1 MTLKLLIVDDNPADR
16 AIVRR
21 MLGSTDLDADLHEVA
36 LLAELLKMPLEEFD
50 CALIDV
56 RLPDGDG
63 IDTLGDICKGASYPP
78 CPVIVMSGLGDEH
91 TAARAFKAGANDY
104 LIKDSLTP
112 NTLRRTLVNA
122 IDKWHAEDAMRN
134 DWESQQ
140 DALRNAERA
149 NRAKTQFISTLSHQ
163 LRVPL
168 TAIMGFAEMIEIAE
182 LGDDETAWKKYRDYA
197 GDIRRSARDVLEL
210 AASVIELTRTEAD
223 GDTVFATNFDP
234 RKTLRDVVD
243 AFSEEAGEAQIGLEI
258 DDQKAPHSIFTDD
271 RAVQAIM
278 TNLLSNAIKY
288 TPAGHH
294 VLVRLCDVDDENCMF
309 SVADE
314 GAGQNRKDAHGV
326 VHPLDPP
333 ASDFASGDDYP
344 LGVGL
349 PLVTSLVRVLGGEL
363 SVDKGPGV
371 GTIASV
377 VLPKQAPSHDTQPD
391 S

>member
-16 AIVRR
+16 AIMRR
-21 MLGSTDLDADLHEVA
+21 MLGSTDLDA
-36 LLAELLKMPLEEFD
+36 ELYEASRLEEFLKLPIADFD
-50 CALIDV
+50 CAFIDV

-112 NTLRRTLVNA
+112 NTLRRTLINA

-134 DWESQQ
+134 DWENQQ

-149 NRAKTQFISTLSHQ
+149 NRAKTRFISNLSHQ

-168 TAIMGFAEMIEIAE
+168 TAIMGFAEMIEIAG
-182 LGDDETAWKKYRDYA
+182 LGDDDEAWRKYRDYA
-197 GDIRRSARDVLEL
+197 GDIRSSAREVLEL
-210 AASVIELTRTEAD
+210 MASVIELTSAEKV
-223 GDTVFATNFDP
+223 GDTVVATSFDP
-234 RKTLRDVVD
+234 RETLREVVD
-243 AFSEEAGEAQIGLEI
+243 SFTEQAGEARVDLQI
-258 DDQKAPHSIFTDD
+258 DDQMAPHSIFSDD

-278 TNLLSNAIKY
+278 TNLLSNAIRY

-294 VLVRLCDVDDENCMF
+294 VRVRLCEVDDEKCMF
-309 SVADE
+309 SVTDTGKGMNPDDIAQIIRPFE
-314 GAGQNRKDAHGV
+314 RHNSLH
-326 VHPLDPP
+326 
-333 ASDFASGDDYP
+333 ASRDSR

-349 PLVTSLVRVLGGEL
+349 PLVSSLVRVLGGEL
-363 SVDKGPGV
+363 SFDTAPGE
-371 GTIASV
+371 GTVASV
-377 VLPKQAPSHDTQPD
+377 VLPKQAPNAEVPTDC
-391 S
+391 